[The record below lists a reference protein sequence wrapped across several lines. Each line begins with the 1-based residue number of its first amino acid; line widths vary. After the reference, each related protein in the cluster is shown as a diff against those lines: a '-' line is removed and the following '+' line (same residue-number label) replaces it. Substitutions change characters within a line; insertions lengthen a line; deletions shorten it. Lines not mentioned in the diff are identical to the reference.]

1 MTMEVCSF
9 LTFSLKKVYFRCV
22 LLSSCFPVYFRCS
35 CIVFCYFVDIFL
47 EKKSCNDLVVVL
59 KVVTFALAF
68 GKDARCQRGG
78 LVTGAL

>member
-1 MTMEVCSF
+1 MCSLYVWSHF
-9 LTFSLKKVYFRCV
+9 FYEILDKLCDAIIYCFS
-22 LLSSCFPVYFRCS
+22 VYFRCS
-35 CIVFCYFVDIFL
+35 CIAFCYFVDIFL

-68 GKDARCQRGG
+68 GKDARCQRGC